1 MASIPPAVW
10 VSVPT
15 PLPSP
20 SSIASSYGP
29 NIFSLLPRRLK
40 SRRAI
45 SASSSEDGASA
56 GEIEISDRV
65 RLAFSKANAYRKENT
80 SSPQALVNAKKPFM
94 DPAIEVR
101 GSGGSEPEVPIAVNL
116 NMEKSRE
123 NKKNREVSV
132 EEPRDPGV
140 EEKSLR
146 GSRKGPVDS
155 KLDKKAVLKISSK
168 DFLGLD
174 FSEKESHRRRP
185 PGLVPLVGPL
195 VEGDVQEVEIIV
207 GDASKFEKTP
217 RASTSFEVVDNTV
230 LYKPK
235 VSTWGVFPRPNNIS
249 KTFGGG
255 RTFVPGEMLETLETK
270 KAKEKCSRELIYAYK
285 RKMGLVVDAKAR
297 AECEKALKEG
307 DSLMDQGQLRGALPY
322 YEKVMKLLVFQS
334 DLHGLAALQW
344 SICLDSLSRPNEA
357 RFMYEKLKSHPNA
370 EVSKK
375 ARQFVFSFQAMEM
388 MKVKNTNV
396 PIKTGYEDYFEA
408 LVNNQVSYTPS
419 IEEQNE
425 RVLEQVFPY
434 IVFLLSPMLI
444 ILYVIVKKSL

>member
-217 RASTSFEVVDNTV
+217 RASTSFEVVDNT
-230 LYKPK
+230 
-235 VSTWGVFPRPNNIS
+235 
-249 KTFGGG
+249 FGGG